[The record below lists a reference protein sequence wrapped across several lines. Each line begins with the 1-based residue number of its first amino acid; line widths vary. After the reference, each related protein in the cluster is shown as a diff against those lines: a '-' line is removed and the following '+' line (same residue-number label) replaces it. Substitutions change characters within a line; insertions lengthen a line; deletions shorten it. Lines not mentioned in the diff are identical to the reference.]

1 MKYINSIILVH
12 FLLIINFSNI
22 FANINDSSKIIYLI
36 GENHSE
42 KKDQTFQMDILLQ
55 AEQKELIFVSEGMQR
70 DEFQEQEMINYL
82 ANVLPGLTKSYF
94 YGVQDPSFDLFS
106 TLLTGNNKLRFL
118 KQTADFHGFNS
129 QQFDSS
135 PYAKKI
141 PETKLQILSD
151 LTRRNNQKLLNKFWQ
166 NEKLKNNPIFQYLN
180 SNKKSL
186 INKTIK
192 DQANTLSRKTSVWS
206 DLEWIQFTQEAALT
220 LLEDLRKVIPHE
232 KLGTLEFLINCF
244 DIYDIESDCNG
255 YPLKT
260 EGLVFQDSL
269 NLILNNDFIIKNIEK
284 IYYLTEHMG
293 KPLVT
298 ILGKAHIPEVKKSL
312 IAKGFTVLDK
322 KDLSKVLK
330 GWDEKND
337 L

>member
-1 MKYINSIILVH
+1 MKYINSIILV

-42 KKDQTFQMDILLQ
+42 KEDKIFKMNVLLQ
-55 AEQKELIFVSEGMQR
+55 AAQKELIFLSESAAR
-70 DEFQEQEMINYL
+70 DAFQEQEWINYQ
-82 ANVLPGLTKSYF
+82 ADVFPGLTKSYF
-94 YGVQDPSFDLFS
+94 YGVEDPSLSLFS
-106 TLLTGNNKLRFL
+106 PLLIGNNQLRFL
-118 KQTADFHGFNS
+118 KQTAEFHGLS
-129 QQFDSS
+129 QEFASS
-135 PYAKKI
+135 PYATKVADS
-141 PETKLQILSD
+141 KLQIMSD
-151 LTRRNNQKLLNKFWQ
+151 LTRRHNQKLLNKFWQ
-166 NEKLKNNPIFQYLN
+166 NEKLKNNPIFQYLK

-186 INKTIK
+186 INKTLK
-192 DQANTLSRKTSVWS
+192 DQANTLSRKISVGS

-220 LLEDLRKVIPHE
+220 LLEDLRKVITHE

-269 NLILNNDFIIKNIEK
+269 NLILRDDFIIKNIEK
-284 IYYLTEHMG
+284 IYYLTEYMG
-293 KPLVT
+293 KPLVS

-322 KDLSKVLK
+322 EDLNKVLK
-330 GWDEKND
+330 RLTEKND